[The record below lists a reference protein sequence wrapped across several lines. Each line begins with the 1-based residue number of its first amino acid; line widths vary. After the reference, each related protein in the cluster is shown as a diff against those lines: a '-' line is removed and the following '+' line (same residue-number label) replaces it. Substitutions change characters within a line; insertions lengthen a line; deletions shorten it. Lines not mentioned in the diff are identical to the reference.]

1 MSARVIRIAH
11 PRNQGLVVVGLG
23 RQDRGLP
30 GDEFQKHDAEGV
42 DVGPVRSVTLPV
54 VAYSGAKYLAKNTS
68 SYVTTTNNAFCSAL
82 VHCN

>member
-42 DVGPVRSVTLPV
+42 DVGPV
-54 VAYSGAKYLAKNTS
+54 GYLAGGGVLRRQVPGQEHELIC
-68 SYVTTTNNAFCSAL
+68 Y
-82 VHCN
+82 HHQ